1 MAAAGTLLADLDGQ
15 SGGSDGDL
23 VQKIL
28 SDMNI
33 PTSGGQRVAPPPLP
47 AQTPMYQ
54 QQMPSSTAHINMDSH
69 IPTSHMIGN
78 EHPSPA
84 DFAAA
89 MNGNQASGMAMSGMS
104 GLPAMPGLS
113 AMPGMPGMPGLSAMP
128 GMSANQGQQPSKNL
142 YGKILDELK
151 IPFVVSILFFLFS
164 LPPIRVL
171 VSHYMPS
178 FIKQT
183 GEFNTLGLLAVSL
196 LVGLTFW
203 LLHRVIAP
211 LLSL

>member
-15 SGGSDGDL
+15 SGGGDGDL

-33 PTSGGQRVAPPPLP
+33 PTGQRSAPPPLP
-47 AQTPMYQ
+47 AQTPVYQ
-54 QQMPSSTAHINMDSH
+54 QQMASSTSQMNMDSH

-89 MNGNQASGMAMSGMS
+89 MGSHAGPQAYGPHGGMGQ
-104 GLPAMPGLS
+104 GQGQGQG
-113 AMPGMPGMPGLSAMP
+113 MPGMPGMQYGGAAPE
-128 GMSANQGQQPSKNL
+128 PSKNF
-142 YGKILDELK
+142 YGKFLEEMK
-151 IPFVVSILFFLFS
+151 VPFVVAILFFLFS

-171 VSHYMPS
+171 LAHYMPTL
-178 FIKQT
+178 IKQT
-183 GEFNTLGLLAVSL
+183 GEFHTTGLLAVSVI
-196 LVGLTFW
+196 VGSTFW
-203 LLHRVIAP
+203 VLQRVIAP